1 MLEDAGLGEGALEP
15 AREGAGEGAGEGAAE
30 VGGLGF
36 GFASGVGKMAR
47 AVEAVLACMEA
58 G

>member
-15 AREGAGEGAGEGAAE
+15 AREGAGEGAAE